1 MHNSSQMK
9 CVQIHNDSNI
19 QMRDDTICGA
29 YNMYSEF
36 RDKLYSETIPEKF
49 VDVQASRDIIQLL
62 ALSRIRMMLG
72 I

>member
-29 YNMYSEF
+29 YNMYSEL

-49 VDVQASRDIIQLL
+49 VDVQAYI
-62 ALSRIRMMLG
+62 RISNL
-72 I
+72 ISI